1 MKTKSAI
8 HGARAAADI
17 KEAAKT
23 AANSRSTQAS
33 KQASAH
39 AATVGVQ
46 YFYLFNLKGGVCT
59 VTNVRRGY
67 IKNATIITI
76 AYIQSTPLELR

>member
-1 MKTKSAI
+1 MKAKSAV
-8 HGARAAADI
+8 HGARAAADT

-39 AATVGVQ
+39 AA
-46 YFYLFNLKGGVCT
+46 
-59 VTNVRRGY
+59 NV
-67 IKNATIITI
+67 
-76 AYIQSTPLELR
+76 S

>member
-1 MKTKSAI
+1 MNTKSAV

-17 KEAAKT
+17 NEAAKT

-39 AATVGVQ
+39 AANVGM
-46 YFYLFNLKGGVCT
+46 
-59 VTNVRRGY
+59 
-67 IKNATIITI
+67 
-76 AYIQSTPLELR
+76 P

>member
-1 MKTKSAI
+1 MKAKSAI
-8 HGARAAADI
+8 HGARAAADT

-39 AATVGVQ
+39 AAHVVVNKFFSGVISGRKNVGRISSR
-46 YFYLFNLKGGVCT
+46 T
-59 VTNVRRGY
+59 
-67 IKNATIITI
+67 
-76 AYIQSTPLELR
+76 